1 MMGPGRFGGLLNQE
15 TIKPRDLSETL
26 ARLGKYFVQYWYMIA
41 LAVVFVVVSTW
52 TQVTT
57 PELTGQAT
65 DCFLIPAGAAAFEGF
80 GSFSAEAESQQAG
93 STCYLTTDNPSSLSL
108 SRRIIYN
115 AYSLGG
121 FDMPDPL

>member
-1 MMGPGRFGGLLNQE
+1 MMMNRPDLFKQESRSARNLSDTLRRFGE
-15 TIKPRDLSETL
+15 YF
-26 ARLGKYFVQYWYMIA
+26 GKFWYMLVFA
-41 LAVVFVVVSTW
+41 LVLIIVSTW

-108 SRRIIYN
+108 SRKIGR
-115 AYSLGG
+115 ASCRERVETRDGG
-121 FDMPDPL
+121 EA